1 MLKLRLKLYVTGAA
15 QRSERAIANIR
26 KICEAELGGEFE
38 LNVIDVLEH
47 PQLAEADKILAT
59 PTLIREFP
67 RPNKRIVGDLSDTE
81 RVFLG
86 LDLKICRRLAVVEA
100 AIACSATGKE
110 TQNE

>member
-1 MLKLRLKLYVTGAA
+1 MLKLRLKLYVTGAT

-26 KICEAELGGEFE
+26 RICEAELGGEFE
-38 LNVIDVLEH
+38 LDVIDVLEH

-67 RPNKRIVGDLSDTE
+67 RPSRRIVGDLSDTE
-81 RVFLG
+81 KVFLG
-86 LDLKICRRLAVVEA
+86 LDLEICRRPATVEA

>member
-1 MLKLRLKLYVTGAA
+1 MLKLRLKLYVTGVT

-38 LNVIDVLEH
+38 LDVIDVLEH
-47 PQLAEADKILAT
+47 PQSAEAEKILAT

-67 RPNKRIVGDLSDTE
+67 RPSRRIVGDLSETE
-81 RVFLG
+81 KVFLG
-86 LDLKICRRLAVVEA
+86 LDLRVCPQLATVEA

-110 TQNE
+110 I